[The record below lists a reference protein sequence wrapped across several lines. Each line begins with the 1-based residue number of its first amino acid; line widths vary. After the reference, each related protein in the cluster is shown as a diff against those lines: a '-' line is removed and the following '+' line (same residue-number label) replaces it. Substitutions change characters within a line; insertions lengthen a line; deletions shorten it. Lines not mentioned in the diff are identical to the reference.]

1 MAKIHFKEQNH
12 QLLLENNTI
21 NREAL
26 DNYENLQTE
35 YKKLFEKYEQ
45 IKKDDPQNP
54 KLQETVKE
62 LDEKQK
68 ELKITLSKIS

>member
-1 MAKIHFKEQNH
+1 MENKTIRKED
-12 QLLLENNTI
+12 
-21 NREAL
+21 L
-26 DNYENLQTE
+26 DNYENLQIE

-68 ELKITLSKIS
+68 ELQILLSKLS

>member
-1 MAKIHFKEQNH
+1 LATIHFKEQNS
-12 QLLLENNTI
+12 QLLLENKTSSKED
-21 NREAL
+21 R
-26 DNYENLQTE
+26 DNYENLQNE

-45 IKKDDPQNP
+45 IKNEDPQNP

-68 ELKITLSKIS
+68 ELQKTLSKIS